1 MGVLVDFHTHILPC
15 MDDGSSSVSRS
26 LEMLS
31 LEKKQD
37 IDTVVLTPHFYPD
50 RERPEQF
57 LERRQASHK
66 LLSDALQ
73 NGHSPELLVGA
84 EVRFFEGISDC
95 EYLPQFAI
103 ENTKCVM
110 VEMPMM
116 RWSKRMLDELYDISQ
131 KQELTPIIA
140 HIDRYVD
147 AMRPCVHIEELDELG
162 LLIQASAD
170 FFIKRSTRKKALRIL
185 ERGSIHLLG
194 SDAHNISNRR
204 PNLDEAVSVIRRS
217 LGIEAINYIN
227 SFENKILCGKEGF

>member
-15 MDDGSSSVSRS
+15 MDDGSSSVNRS

-31 LEKKQD
+31 LENKQN

-50 RERPEQF
+50 NERPQQF
-57 LERRQASHK
+57 LERREASHK

-73 NGHSPELLVGA
+73 NAHRPELLVGA

-95 EYLPQFAI
+95 EYLPRLAI

-140 HIDRYVD
+140 HIDRYVG
-147 AMRPCVHIEELDELG
+147 AIRPCVHIEELDELG
-162 LLIQASAD
+162 LVIQASAD
-170 FFIKRSTRKKALRIL
+170 FFIKHSTRKKALRML

-204 PNLDEAVSVIRRS
+204 PNLDKAVSVIKRS